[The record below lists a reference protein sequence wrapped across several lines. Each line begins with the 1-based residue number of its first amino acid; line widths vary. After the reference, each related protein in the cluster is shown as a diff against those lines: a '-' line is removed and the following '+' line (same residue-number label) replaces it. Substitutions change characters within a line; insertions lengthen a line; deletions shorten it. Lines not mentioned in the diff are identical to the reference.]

1 MKRQIQQG
9 FTLIEL
15 MVVIVII
22 GILSAI
28 AIPAFIDNSIRA
40 KITEGINLFAPAK
53 ASIAEAYISNG
64 KMPAD
69 QAAAGMGVPA
79 SYNTAIVQTI
89 TYAVNGTTGAKV
101 TINYQDN
108 LGGDITGSAD
118 ELVYVGTGSSSG
130 VTWVCNTADNTLP
143 NKYLPANCRGGSAPG
158 PVNPPG
164 M

>member
-40 KITEGINLFAPAK
+40 KVTEGINLFAPAK
-53 ASIAEAYISNG
+53 ASIAEAYISSG
-64 KMPAD
+64 VMPAD
-69 QAAAGMGVPA
+69 QQAAGMGNAA
-79 SYNTAIVQTI
+79 SYATAIVKEI
-89 TYAVNGTTGAKV
+89 EYTYNTNTNAKV
-101 TINYQDN
+101 SISYKP
-108 LGGDITGSAD
+108 LGGDTSDGD
-118 ELVYVGTGSSSG
+118 KLEYFGTGSSSG
-130 VTWVCNTADNTLP
+130 VTWTCAAPSSGGLAQ
-143 NKYLPANCRGGSAPG
+143 KYLPANCRGAASPG

>member
-40 KITEGINLFAPAK
+40 KVTEGINLFAPAK
-53 ASIAEAYISNG
+53 ASIAEAYISSGN
-64 KMPAD
+64 MPLD
-69 QAAAGMGVPA
+69 QQAAGMGLA
-79 SYNTAIVQTI
+79 NSYKTDIVQSITYNRTSNTAATVSIAYEDI
-89 TYAVNGTTGAKV
+89 
-101 TINYQDN
+101 
-108 LGGDITGSAD
+108 GGDTAAGDTLIYAA
-118 ELVYVGTGSSSG
+118 TGSSSG
-130 VTWVCNTADNTLP
+130 VTWTCSAPSSGGLKQ
-143 NKYLPANCRGGSAPG
+143 KYLPANCRGAASPG

>member
-1 MKRQIQQG
+1 MKKQIQQG

-40 KITEGINLFAPAK
+40 KVTEGINLFAPAK
-53 ASIAEAYISNG
+53 ASIAEAYISSG
-64 KMPAD
+64 FMPAD
-69 QAAAGMGVPA
+69 QQEAGMGLTN
-79 SYNTAIVQTI
+79 SYATDIVQGI
-89 TYAVNGTTGAKV
+89 TYNRVSNTEATVSIA
-101 TINYQDN
+101 YQAI
-108 LGGDITGSAD
+108 GGDTAAGQTLEYKA
-118 ELVYVGTGSSSG
+118 EGSSSG
-130 VTWVCNTADNTLP
+130 VTWKCSAPSGGLAQ
-143 NKYLPANCRGGSAPG
+143 KYLPANCRGTASPG